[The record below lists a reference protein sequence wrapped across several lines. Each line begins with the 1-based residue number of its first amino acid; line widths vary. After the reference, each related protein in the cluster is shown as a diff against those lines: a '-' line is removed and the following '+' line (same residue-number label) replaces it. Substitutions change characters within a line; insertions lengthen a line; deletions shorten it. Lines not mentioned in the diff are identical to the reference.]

1 MNTDVKAPMMDDRG
15 ETEVHVYRVSAG
27 NKGVFVVMSV
37 ILFCFA
43 LFLPYHLV
51 RLGRNTTDVLRGELI
66 IFLLLGIALFMA
78 RRMFQM
84 RLTITKSQ
92 VEVVGAFF
100 TYIIP
105 FTEISGRR
113 VADVRGIYLYRRGKS
128 RVWVRGYLQRDDF
141 YQRWKDSIYDL
152 DMADRL
158 HRKAIGKERT
168 QDYML
173 GADDHEQHP
182 AIGGP
187 DIIA

>member
-1 MNTDVKAPMMDDRG
+1 MEIVGDQPEG
-15 ETEVHVYRVSAG
+15 VHVYRVSAANRG
-27 NKGVFVVMSV
+27 AGVVMSV

-51 RLGRNTTDVLRGELI
+51 RLGRNTADILRADLI
-66 IFLLLGIALFMA
+66 IFLLLGIALLMA
-78 RRMFQM
+78 IRLFQM
-84 RLTITKSQ
+84 RVTITKSQ

-113 VADVRGIYLYRRGKS
+113 VADPSGGIFLYRRSKS
-128 RVWVRGYLQRDDF
+128 RVWVRGWLQQDDF
-141 YQRWKDSIYDL
+141 YKRWKDSIYDL

-168 QDYML
+168 QDYRL
-173 GADDHEQHP
+173 GADDREQHP
-182 AIGGP
+182 TIGGP
-187 DIIA
+187 NIIT